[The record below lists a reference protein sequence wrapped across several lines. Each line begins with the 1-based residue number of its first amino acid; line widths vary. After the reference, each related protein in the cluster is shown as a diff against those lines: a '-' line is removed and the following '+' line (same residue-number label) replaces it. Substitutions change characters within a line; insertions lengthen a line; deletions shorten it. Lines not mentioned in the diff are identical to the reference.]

1 MTISKPPGEQ
11 SPEDDTALL
20 IAALNS
26 VMTEYDAEVNRGLQ
40 VVNYFLVA
48 TALLATAY
56 VSAINGK
63 HYPIAAVLALT
74 GIALTMVTFVI
85 GMRQRE
91 MARPASREIAELHGR
106 VVQKLKIESAHE
118 ARAEPITR
126 LGPIPDMIA
135 FGLVFV
141 LYVCGLLYAVIH

>member
-1 MTISKPPGEQ
+1 MMRM

-20 IAALNS
+20 IAAFNS
-26 VMTEYDAEVNRGLQ
+26 AMTSYNANIDRGLQ

-48 TALLATAY
+48 TAILATAY

-63 HYPIAAVLALT
+63 HCPIAAVLAVT
-74 GIALTMVTFVI
+74 GIALTTVTFVVAT
-85 GMRQRE
+85 RQRE
-91 MARPASREIAELHGR
+91 VAYPESRMMAELDGR
-106 VVQKLKIESAHE
+106 IIQKLKIASVHE
-118 ARAEPITR
+118 TRAEPITR

-141 LYVCGLLYAVIH
+141 LYVAALLYAVIR

>member
-1 MTISKPPGEQ
+1 M
-11 SPEDDTALL
+11 TALL

-91 MARPASREIAELHGR
+91 MARPAGREIAELHGR
-106 VVQKLKIESAHE
+106 VVQKLKIESVNE

-126 LGPIPDMIA
+126 LGPISDMIA

>member
-1 MTISKPPGEQ
+1 M

-20 IAALNS
+20 IAAFNS
-26 VMTEYDAEVNRGLQ
+26 VMTSYNANIDRGLQ

-48 TALLATAY
+48 TAILATAY

-63 HYPIAAVLALT
+63 HCPIAAVLAVT
-74 GIALTMVTFVI
+74 GIALTTVTFVVAT
-85 GMRQRE
+85 RQRE
-91 MARPASREIAELHGR
+91 VAYPESRMMAELDGR
-106 VVQKLKIESAHE
+106 IIQKIESVHE
-118 ARAEPITR
+118 TRAEPITR

-141 LYVCGLLYAVIH
+141 LYVAALLYAVIR